1 MFIEDH
7 TIQYIEKTDATESQ
21 YCDDLIDLDPVPLK
35 DLPTQVENEA
45 HNDQHDTGDVET
57 PT

>member
-1 MFIEDH
+1 M
-7 TIQYIEKTDATESQ
+7 QQSQ
-21 YCDDLIDLDPVPLK
+21 YSDNSIDLDPVPLIN
-35 DLPTQVENEA
+35 LPTQLEDET